1 MAGGREGG
9 GRVVVPT
16 AAPQKISWLGDAV
29 MHSWFEPRSFGRPWA
44 AERVQE
50 RWTCTGHAESTRVV
64 EDLVRREM
72 AALGLP
78 RDRIFLAGFSQ
89 GAALALTTGLRISAQ
104 EDAPLGGILVFSG
117 YLPQYSPHSH
127 DHELCKTGQGQGAP
141 GWAAA
146 AVRTPVVFFHGDADP
161 IVPRDWAEEA
171 KGDLEAAG
179 AQVDLHVFS
188 MRHELCAP
196 ELLLAR
202 RWVREQLAVDE
213 PVADGGKGAEER
225 A

>member
-16 AAPQKISWLGDAV
+16 AAPQEISWLGDAV

-117 YLPQYSPHSH
+117 YLPRYSHYSH
-127 DHELCKTGQGQGAP
+127 DHALCETGQGQGQGQGRGGA
-141 GWAAA
+141 GQA
-146 AVRTPVVFFHGDADP
+146 AVRTPIVFFHGDADP

-202 RWVREQLAVDE
+202 RWVAEAV
-213 PVADGGKGAEER
+213 KGAEER